1 MTARLL
7 EPAGDVET
15 LIRTAAFRG
24 RGIHGRVMDLIE
36 ASKLG
41 ADDWAEVI

>member
-24 RGIHGRVMDLIE
+24 
-36 ASKLG
+36 
-41 ADDWAEVI
+41 AESMAE